1 MKLDAETIMWVL
13 DNLTDYDHE
22 YDRGPR
28 YQEMTFRKGGEDH
41 DFKYFFAEDIR
52 EWLAGELH
60 QTWAHFLP
68 EAVERDFSKGP
79 ESLTHKVVSCSCGWS
94 KSFEIGHKAKTYFD
108 DDSELSEAASSHRRE
123 EIKKIMERYQWDM

>member
-1 MKLDAETIMWVL
+1 MRLDRDTIMWVI

-41 DFKYFFAEDIR
+41 DFKYFFAGDIR

-60 QTWAHFLP
+60 GGALEFLP
-68 EAVERDFSKGP
+68 ETAADNQHSKA
-79 ESLTHKVVSCSCGWS
+79 EDIKRLEARCDCGWVDG
-94 KSFEIGHKAKTYFD
+94 FDIDHINKTYD
-108 DDSELSEAASSHRRE
+108 VDERALNARHSKHVADEV
-123 EIKKIMERYQWDM
+123 KKIMERFKWED